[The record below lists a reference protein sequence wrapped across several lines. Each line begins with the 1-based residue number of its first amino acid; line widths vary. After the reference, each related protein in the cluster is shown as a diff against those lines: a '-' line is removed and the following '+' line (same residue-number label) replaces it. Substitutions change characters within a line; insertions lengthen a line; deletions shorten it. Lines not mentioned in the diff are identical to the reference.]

1 MSFTI
6 TVDYTLPGVF
16 SRYRF
21 KTIPGR
27 DRLKLLAP
35 TLQSRFSVLLWKH
48 SPQNLHRPTLHNGH
62 GFLILPMPLV
72 SSSPKHYLIKFYNSN
87 NKHNNHN
94 KSESAHLISFPS
106 SSSISISIFSCSYLS
121 FCFSFGFFFFELAEF
136 FFPKSTP

>member
-6 TVDYTLPGVF
+6 TADYTLPGVF
-16 SRYRF
+16 SGCQF
-21 KTIPGR
+21 KIIPGR
-27 DRLKLLAP
+27 GQLKYLVP
-35 TLQSRFSVLLWKH
+35 TLQSRFLVLLWKH

-62 GFLILPMPLV
+62 ESLILPMPLV

-121 FCFSFGFFFFELAEF
+121 FCFSFGFFFFGLAESF
-136 FFPKSTP
+136 SPKSMP